1 MDLKINIWELF
12 GRVCWIEKKVR
23 ECSWKKKDER
33 GCPTTDVNNMGFCR
47 IPMFQNDVIEI
58 RLTNPR
64 QSPPLNYS
72 TLCTLSHT
80 SDSHLQK

>member
-47 IPMFQNDVIEI
+47 IPSFKTM
-58 RLTNPR
+58 
-64 QSPPLNYS
+64 
-72 TLCTLSHT
+72 
-80 SDSHLQK
+80 